1 MKYLKYVVAAFVLSI
16 GLSCMGVSGVGIVM
30 MNNVKIPILNGIYTS
45 NSVINKTDTS
55 YPQELERK
63 YCLDDIG
70 QNQRAVEGRVI
81 VYGPASSQES
91 NLASAW
97 RNIPDKSTVAF
108 DSASQQNKP
117 YQLQLKATTTSF
129 TTATFYGTWYF

>member
-16 GLSCMGVSGVGIVM
+16 GLSCVGVNGVGIVM

-55 YPQELERK
+55 YPQELVRK

-70 QNQRAVEGRVI
+70 QNHRTVEGRVG
-81 VYGPASSQES
+81 V
-91 NLASAW
+91 
-97 RNIPDKSTVAF
+97 
-108 DSASQQNKP
+108 
-117 YQLQLKATTTSF
+117 
-129 TTATFYGTWYF
+129 

>member
-16 GLSCMGVSGVGIVM
+16 GLSCVGVNGVGIVM

-70 QNQRAVEGRVI
+70 QNQRAVEVELLFMGQHHHKNQI
-81 VYGPASSQES
+81 LHLLGEIFLIS
-91 NLASAW
+91 L
-97 RNIPDKSTVAF
+97 
-108 DSASQQNKP
+108 
-117 YQLQLKATTTSF
+117 L
-129 TTATFYGTWYF
+129 